1 MSDEKHERR
10 TLEAGDLRVEGEV
23 GEKKIRGYAAVFDE
37 LSENLGGFRE
47 RIEPGTFASTIKE
60 HDIRALINHSPDLV
74 LGRNQAG
81 TLALK
86 EDSRGLAVVIDP
98 PDTQAARDLVTSI
111 ERGDVSGMSFG
122 FRTLDDSWDEDSE
135 GNIIHTLKSVRL
147 FDVSAVT
154 FPAYPQ
160 TDVAVR
166 SMVAW
171 RTSQREAAEA
181 AAAPGRKAAARR
193 RRLDLAELT

>member
-1 MSDEKHERR
+1 MNKDIERR
-10 TLEAGDLRVEGEV
+10 TLPGVELRVEGEV
-23 GEKKIRGYAAVFDE
+23 GEKKIRGYAAVFNE

-47 RIEPGTFASTIKE
+47 RVEPGTFAETIKT

-74 LGRNQAG
+74 LGRNLAG
-81 TLALK
+81 TLTLK

-98 PDTQAARDLVTSI
+98 PDTQSARDLVLSI

-122 FRTLDDSWDEDSE
+122 FRTLDDAWEETDEGD
-135 GNIIHTLKSVRL
+135 IIHVLKSVRL
-147 FDVSAVT
+147 FDVSPVT

-166 SMVAW
+166 SLGAW
-171 RTSQREAAEA
+171 REQKSEAE
-181 AAAPGRKAAARR
+181 KAAALPGILASHRR
-193 RRLDLAELT
+193 RRLDLAELS